1 MINPFKSKASFDKSN
16 NVLSLRNVQE
26 ALPENN
32 RLNHNSFGDEVA
44 AATAAQ
50 VAAAPN
56 SSRGGSKKPARAPSR
71 PKMVVK

>member
-1 MINPFKSKASFDKSN
+1 M
-16 NVLSLRNVQE
+16 LS
-26 ALPENN
+26 ALPGKT
-32 RLNHNSFGDEVA
+32 NSFGDEVA

-56 SSRGGSKKPARAPSR
+56 SSRGGIMKKPVRAPSR